1 MARAQPRALPV
12 MASSGKPTP
21 LNANAGADS
30 NPVPDNAVR
39 SERVLDDVQFSL
51 WPADAVR
58 AVLPAGWELHEAGD
72 VRELRRD
79 GRAWLVRERTSAT
92 TLQVRNRADGYDLTI
107 ESVAGG
113 APSP

>member
-1 MARAQPRALPV
+1 M
-12 MASSGKPTP
+12 T
-21 LNANAGADS
+21 
-30 NPVPDNAVR
+30 
-39 SERVLDDVQFSL
+39 RVLVTGGAGFLGSNVAAALARRADV
-51 WPADAVR
+51 
-58 AVLPAGWELHEAGD
+58 ELVVAGD

-92 TLQVRNRADGYDLTI
+92 TLQVRTRADGYDLTI

>member
-1 MARAQPRALPV
+1 MRVALI
-12 MASSGKPTP
+12 A
-21 LNANAGADS
+21 
-30 NPVPDNAVR
+30 
-39 SERVLDDVQFSL
+39 
-51 WPADAVR
+51 
-58 AVLPAGWELHEAGD
+58 EAGD